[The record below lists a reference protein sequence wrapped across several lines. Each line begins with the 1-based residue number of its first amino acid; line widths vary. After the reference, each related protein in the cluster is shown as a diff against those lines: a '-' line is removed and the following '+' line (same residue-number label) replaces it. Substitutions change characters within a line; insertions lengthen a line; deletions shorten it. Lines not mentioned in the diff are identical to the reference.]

1 MYAQAMA
8 ESGLNLHNRWGRTTG
23 SRGGTHTHAVFLVSA
38 LRSYPY
44 PCPAATAA
52 MELWELLVHEVL
64 GARTG
69 GGAVSRIGGCRAYA
83 TLAGCFPHLEAI
95 KLHEYRS
102 TGVEW

>member
-1 MYAQAMA
+1 MYAQATA
-8 ESGLNLHNRWGRTTG
+8 ESGLKLHKRWGRTTG
-23 SRGGTHTHAVFLVSA
+23 SRGGTHTHAAFLVSA

-69 GGAVSRIGGCRAYA
+69 GGAVSRIGGFKAYA
-83 TLAGCFPHLEAI
+83 PPSGVFPHPERT
-95 KLHEYRS
+95 KTHR
-102 TGVEW
+102 

>member
-1 MYAQAMA
+1 MYAQATA
-8 ESGLNLHNRWGRTTG
+8 ESGLKLHKRWGRTTG